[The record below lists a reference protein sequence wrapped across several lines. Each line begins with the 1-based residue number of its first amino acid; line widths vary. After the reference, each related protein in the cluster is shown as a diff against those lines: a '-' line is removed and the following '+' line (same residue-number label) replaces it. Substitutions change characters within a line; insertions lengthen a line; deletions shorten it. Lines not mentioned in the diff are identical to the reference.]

1 MDRNIRTVFICLG
14 SVAVLGIWYLFSIPQ
29 KPLAPSVTMLDI
41 GQGDSFLIQSIEGS
55 RMLIDGGPTDNSVLS
70 ELAKK
75 IPANDTYISIVVAT
89 HPDADH
95 IGGLTE
101 VLKRYHVGMFL
112 TEDVQTDTQ
121 TEKTLLQTIADEHI
135 PAYYVRHGMHIVFND
150 EMHFDVLFPD
160 RSTKEWVQTNPAS
173 IVGKLFIGKR
183 TVLFTGDSPISIEKY
198 LLQTIPNILKSDI
211 LKLGHHGS
219 KYSSS
224 VEYLKAVAPSLALI
238 SAGID
243 NKYGHPNPDTLAR
256 LKTLNI
262 PYVSTQDHGT
272 VTFTT
277 DGNTWVEHDEK

>member
-1 MDRNIRTVFICLG
+1 M
-14 SVAVLGIWYLFSIPQ
+14 
-29 KPLAPSVTMLDI
+29 
-41 GQGDSFLIQSIEGS
+41 
-55 RMLIDGGPTDNSVLS
+55 
-70 ELAKK
+70 
-75 IPANDTYISIVVAT
+75 
-89 HPDADH
+89 
-95 IGGLTE
+95 
-101 VLKRYHVGMFL
+101 
-112 TEDVQTDTQ
+112 
-121 TEKTLLQTIADEHI
+121 
-135 PAYYVRHGMHIVFND
+135 
-150 EMHFDVLFPD
+150 LFPD